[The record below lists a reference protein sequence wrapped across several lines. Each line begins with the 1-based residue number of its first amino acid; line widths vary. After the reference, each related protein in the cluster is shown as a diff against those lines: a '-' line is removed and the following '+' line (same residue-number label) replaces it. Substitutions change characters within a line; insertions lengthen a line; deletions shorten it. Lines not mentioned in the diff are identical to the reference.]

1 MQLNKTQMETMELQ
15 TNIIRLILDINDNE
29 LLLYLNNL
37 LQKQKKEREL
47 IYKMSETEKSIIQES
62 ISAYENGSVID
73 NDDIVERNKKWLEE

>member
-1 MQLNKTQMETMELQ
+1 METMELQ